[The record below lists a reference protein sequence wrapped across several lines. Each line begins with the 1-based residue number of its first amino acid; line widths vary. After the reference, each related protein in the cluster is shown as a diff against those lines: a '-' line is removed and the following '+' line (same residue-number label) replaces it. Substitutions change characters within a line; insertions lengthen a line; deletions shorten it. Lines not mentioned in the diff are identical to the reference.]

1 MINQQRDI
9 RKARKL
15 PTREIKQMLA
25 KIRDVESSFGIG
37 RKIHEIKDIL
47 VRELERRK

>member
-1 MINQQRDI
+1 MINQQADI

-15 PTREIKQMLA
+15 ATREIRLMLS
-25 KIRDVESSFGIG
+25 KIRDVEGSFGIG